1 MVHLIPSNDNET
13 SVQTAHL
20 LLTHV
25 FRYHGFPTS
34 IHSDRDSKLTSDFW
48 SELCRR
54 LHIKHRIS
62 SAYHPQSNGQAERT
76 VQTTKQLL
84 RIVTLLSQQDES
96 DLHWLDA
103 LPAVE
108 MAINNAPIASTPYS
122 PYFLNYGFH
131 PCLLADVLYPQH
143 RPARHLNRNLL
154 THFTTMTDAL
164 RITSEALL
172 RLQKQQAKQANKH
185 RTDFTF
191 KIGDLVL
198 VRPHEAQRH
207 AYGIAGTLSPHAQGP
222 YKITAQ
228 INPTTFQI
236 ELPPGS
242 KLHPS
247 YHVSRLFPYR
257 QFSPAISDIP
267 NDSIPPEQIISDDAE
282 VPLSQP
288 ITNPFDPDFS
298 ESLTGQEDPDFWR
311 PVFQPKSGSSSD
323 HITGQEEVDFWRPVF
338 QPPSG
343 SNQLPMTPIRTSLQV
358 QPSFST
364 NPSLDWDEDESD
376 MIQLSSIQKPKRVH
390 FKLPAII
397 IPSRSSGDPL
407 DSFTPEDVKLDPLI
421 YQRAKRELKFKPSAD
436 MFASYKHHQLPRYYS
451 RIKDPQAVGID
462 SFRFDWNMEPT
473 PYINPPW
480 SLIPKVLRK
489 LQHDQVRA
497 MMVVP
502 YWPNSSWY
510 PTFHKLVERSIKITD
525 PLYLDDSNRLRPAPS
540 WPTIIAI
547 VNGTHLPRTY
557 T

>member
-1 MVHLIPSNDNET
+1 MVEGHWGIDKTEEIINRRYSFPNMKDAIRQYCLNCDTCQRIKVDRNKRKGLIVSLSLPEHPWQSISIDWITKLPSISRNDEDYNSILVVVDRLTKMVHLIPSNDSET
-13 SVQTAHL
+13 SPQTAHL
-20 LLTHV
+20 LLTNV

-34 IHSDRDSKLTSDFW
+34 IHSDRDTKLTSDFW

-131 PCLLADVLYPQH
+131 PCLLSDVLYPQH
-143 RPARHLNRNLL
+143 RPSRHINRNLL
-154 THFTTMTDAL
+154 SHFTTMSDAL

-247 YHVSRLFPYR
+247 YHVSRLFTYR
-257 QFSPAISDIP
+257 QFSPAILDVP
-267 NDSIPPEQIISDDAE
+267 NDTIPPDQIISDDAE
-282 VPLSQP
+282 VPLSTP
-288 ITNPFDPDFS
+288 VTNPFDPDFS
-298 ESLTGQEDPDFWR
+298 EHLTGQEDSDFWR

-323 HITGQEEVDFWRPVF
+323 YITGQAEVDFWRPVIPPDSYHPPRHTDANLTASSTIVF
-338 QPPSG
+338 HQPFSG
-343 SNQLPMTPIRTSLQV
+343 LGR
-358 QPSFST
+358 
-364 NPSLDWDEDESD
+364 
-376 MIQLSSIQKPKRVH
+376 R
-390 FKLPAII
+390 
-397 IPSRSSGDPL
+397 
-407 DSFTPEDVKLDPLI
+407 
-421 YQRAKRELKFKPSAD
+421 
-436 MFASYKHHQLPRYYS
+436 
-451 RIKDPQAVGID
+451 
-462 SFRFDWNMEPT
+462 
-473 PYINPPW
+473 
-480 SLIPKVLRK
+480 
-489 LQHDQVRA
+489 
-497 MMVVP
+497 
-502 YWPNSSWY
+502 
-510 PTFHKLVERSIKITD
+510 
-525 PLYLDDSNRLRPAPS
+525 
-540 WPTIIAI
+540 
-547 VNGTHLPRTY
+547 
-557 T
+557 